1 MDTERNLLF
10 GVVALQSG
18 AVDADRLAETCS
30 AWVSEPTQALADL
43 FVDRGVMTDEQKTE
57 LEKVVA
63 QELEAHGG
71 DSHATLAAT
80 IDGRS
85 LEVIR
90 GVAAEKGGS
99 LEAKLSLPPQEP
111 GGHVM
116 LEKLSPGDSE
126 SRERYTL
133 THLHAKGGMGR
144 VWLARDTA
152 LGRQIALKELRPDQA
167 DNSIVW
173 SRFLYEAK
181 ITAQLEHPG
190 IVPVYEV
197 GEGEAPYYTMR
208 FVRGRTLSEATR
220 AYHKKRADGQ
230 ADTLGMVE
238 LLNAFVGVCHA
249 VAYAHSRGVIHR
261 DLKGQNVVL
270 GDFGEVMVL
279 DWGLAKR
286 IAPDQQAGSPP
297 QQAAAGTAPEAKQP
311 TGPTL
316 LRADNQDDDNT
327 IPEACNGGPGP
338 ASSRSSSNPGSNGH
352 AYHQTNPSS
361 GSGSGSAPRQS
372 RESGAGPD
380 GTMQGQLLGTPAYMA
395 PEQAQ
400 GRHDLV
406 DERTDVY
413 GLGAILYE
421 ILTGRPPFIAPKTV
435 DIIRKVCN
443 EQATPPRQIVPTV
456 GPGLEAVC
464 LKALRKAKDERY
476 PSASLLAQEVQRWL
490 ADEPVQAYT
499 EPWGPRALRWARR
512 HKTLVSTA
520 AGLLVTATIALAV
533 STVLVSQERNEAEAQ
548 GQQARQAVNLLT
560 RVKDIGFE
568 DQLDPI
574 QEDFLKKAL
583 VYYGQFTSRA
593 ARDPVVQLDHGR
605 AYQQMGDIQR
615 KLGKLEQSEQAYR
628 KAMEILEPLATAEQN
643 GPEPKRALAR
653 TRTLLGNLLV
663 RRGSDKDQIEA
674 LYRQAVET
682 QQALASDPAA
692 TTEDRLHLGQT
703 LKSQGDLLRS
713 RGKLPEARLVFDKS
727 LIVLD
732 QAHAADAKHNEIRND
747 LALAAD
753 ARGLVYRELGEIK
766 PAEQDFRRA
775 VELLETLVAEF
786 PTIPRYRES
795 LAKAYN
801 SLGLLERD
809 TSRLPE
815 AEAHYRRELPL
826 VERLAQDFP
835 NRPEHGRE
843 LARTLN
849 SLGNVLS
856 ALNRSRDAEP
866 ILRRAIDV
874 NRAITAKDPEDV
886 QIRLDLAK
894 CHHNQGELLLLRG
907 EARSAV
913 ASFLKAREL
922 NEALAKASPDEP
934 RYAHMLALNLLSLA
948 SAQEI
953 VEPLKVEASYRE
965 AQTIF
970 EKLVTNYPHNVNY
983 KIAQAICLQN
993 FGLIVAAAKQPDQA
1007 ETMYRKALDLLDTK
1021 DADNQSPGR
1030 LRHRA
1035 EVLINLGDLQ
1045 MTFARPGGEKNLRE
1059 ALAVFERL
1067 VDREPPAAKDRH
1079 NLAIVQNNLGELLLK
1094 DNRLAEAAPM
1104 LASSAAKFEALTTET
1119 PQSVEYQSQS
1129 GEVLAKQAEL
1139 LVKIGKPADAKTAL
1153 LSAVAHQ
1160 RQAVRLGKDWGH
1172 ARSLLG
1178 SHLVDLANVNLK
1190 LAAYK
1195 DAANNALELPQ
1206 AVPSRQRGQACLDA
1220 ARILARLVSQAS
1232 ANDKVAKAERDR
1244 LTRQYLS
1251 RTIILLREASDFN
1264 PKLAD
1269 QIKNDPDIKL
1279 LESRAEFQTILNSLV
1294 KLGQ

>member
-18 AVDADRLAETCS
+18 AVDADRLAETCA
-30 AWVSEPTQALADL
+30 AWASEPTQALADL
-43 FVDRGVMTDEQKTE
+43 FVDHGLMTDEQKAE
-57 LEKVVA
+57 VEKVVA
-63 QELEAHGG
+63 RELESHGG

-85 LEVIR
+85 LEAIR
-90 GVAAEKGGS
+90 GVAAENGS
-99 LEAKLSLPPQEP
+99 LEAKLNLPPQEQ
-111 GGHVM
+111 GGHVV

-152 LGRQIALKELRPDQA
+152 LGRQIALKDLRPEQA

-220 AYHKKRADGQ
+220 AYHKKRAAGE
-230 ADTLGMVE
+230 ADSLGMVE
-238 LLNAFVGVCHA
+238 LLTAFVGVCHA
-249 VAYAHSRGVIHR
+249 VAYAHSRGIIHR

-361 GSGSGSAPRQS
+361 GSGSGARQS
-372 RESGAGPD
+372 RESGAGPE

-413 GLGAILYE
+413 GMGAILYE

-435 DIIRKVCN
+435 EILRKVTN

-464 LKALRKAKDERY
+464 LKALRKAKEERY

-490 ADEPVQAYT
+490 ADEPVQAYV
-499 EPWGPRALRWARR
+499 EPWTSRALRWARR

-520 AGLLVTATIALAV
+520 AGLLVTVTIALSV

-574 QEDFLKKAL
+574 QEDFLKNAL
-583 VYYGQFTSRA
+583 AYYEQFTTRA
-593 ARDPVVQLDHGR
+593 SRDPAVRLEHGR

-615 KLGKLEQSEQAYR
+615 KLGRSKESEQAYR
-628 KAMEILEPLATAEQN
+628 KAIEILEPLTTAAA
-643 GPEPKRALAR
+643 GTEPKRELAR
-653 TRTLLGNLLV
+653 SRTLLGNLLV
-663 RRGSDKDQIEA
+663 RLGADKDQIEA

-692 TTEDRLHLGQT
+692 SPEDRLHLGQT

-727 LIVLD
+727 LAVLE
-732 QAHAADAKHNEIRND
+732 QAHAAAAKHNEIRND

-766 PAEQDFRRA
+766 PAEQDFRHA
-775 VELLETLVAEF
+775 VELLEALVTDF

-809 TSRLPE
+809 TSRLAE

-835 NRPEHGRE
+835 KRPEHARE
-843 LARTLN
+843 LARTLYN
-849 SLGNVLS
+849 LGE
-856 ALNRSRDAEP
+856 ALLENNRTVEAEP
-866 ILRRAIDV
+866 ILRRAVEANGLIAANHPD
-874 NRAITAKDPEDV
+874 DV
-886 QIRLDLAK
+886 QIRFDLAK
-894 CHHNQGELLLLRG
+894 VHHNMGELLLLRG
-907 EARSAV
+907 EAKPAV
-913 ASFLKAREL
+913 DSFLKAREIDQV
-922 NEALAKASPDEP
+922 LAKASPDEP
-934 RYAHMLALNLLSLA
+934 RYAHMLALNLVSLA
-948 SAQEI
+948 AAQEI
-953 VEPLKVEASYRE
+953 VEPSKVEATFRE
-965 AQTIF
+965 AQSIF
-970 EKLVTNYPHNVNY
+970 EKLVKDYPHNINY
-983 KIAQAICLQN
+983 RIAHAICLQN
-993 FGLIVAAAKQPDQA
+993 FGIVVAAANQPDQA
-1007 ETMYRKALDLLDTK
+1007 EAMYKKALDLLNTK
-1021 DADNQSPGR
+1021 DAANQSRGR

-1035 EVLINLGDLQ
+1035 EVLINLGDLK
-1045 MTFARPGGEKNLRE
+1045 MTFGRPGGEENLRE
-1059 ALAVFERL
+1059 ALSVFESL
-1067 VDREPPAAKDRH
+1067 VNREAPASKDRH
-1079 NLAIVQNNLGELLLK
+1079 NLAIVQNNLGELFFK
-1094 DNRLAEAAPM
+1094 DNRLGEAASM
-1104 LASSAAKFEALTTET
+1104 LASSAAKFEALTAET

-1129 GEVLAKQAEL
+1129 GEVLAKHAEL
-1139 LVKIGKPADAKTAL
+1139 LVKIGKPAAAKTAL

-1160 RQAVRLGKDWGH
+1160 RQAVRLGKDWDR
-1172 ARSLLG
+1172 ARILFA
-1178 SHLVDLANVNLK
+1178 SHLADLANVNLK

-1195 DAANNALELPQ
+1195 DAADNALELPQ

-1244 LTRQYLS
+1244 LTRQYLG
-1251 RTIILLREASDFN
+1251 RTIILLREASDSN
-1264 PKLAD
+1264 PKLVD

-1279 LESRAEFQTILNSLV
+1279 LESRAEFQTLLNSLV
-1294 KLGQ
+1294 KLEQ